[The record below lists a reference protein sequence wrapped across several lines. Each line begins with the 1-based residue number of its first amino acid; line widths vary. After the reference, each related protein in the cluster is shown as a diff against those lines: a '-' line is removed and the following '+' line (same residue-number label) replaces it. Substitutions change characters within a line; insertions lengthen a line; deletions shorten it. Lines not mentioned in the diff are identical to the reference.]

1 MEVDFEVY
9 VLAIISGFFV
19 GGILGYFTAP
29 GIRNSFI
36 KSSKDETPGVWL
48 ERHKNLNSSLIQL
61 RRRAEVKNEVVKA
74 RQKNLQLQMNPHFI
88 FNALTGIHMLM
99 LREDSVNSL
108 RAIHKFKGLLVRNW
122 GNAIDNPKAG
132 RTNTLEEEVSFLS
145 DYVELEQ
152 MRLSTE
158 VTFTIEHSDIL
169 PKDYPIPTFL
179 LQPLVE
185 NALWHGVSD
194 EKESTIKIVFEASE
208 AENILKILV
217 IDNGRGLDENHE
229 SNITGRANE
238 RKSYGLKILRER
250 LRLISKESSFQVNNR
265 EDKDGCEAII
275 TIPLEAGCI

>member
-19 GGILGYFTAP
+19 GGILGYFTAH

-108 RAIHKFKGLLVRNW
+108 RAIRKFKGLLVRNW
-122 GNAIDNPKAG
+122 GNAIDNPKAV

-208 AENILKILV
+208 AENTLKILV

>member
-1 MEVDFEVY
+1 MEVSFEV
-9 VLAIISGFFV
+9 LITPIISGFV
-19 GGILGYFTAP
+19 AGGVLGYFTTP

-36 KSSKDETPGVWL
+36 KSSKDETPSVWL
-48 ERHKNLNSSLIQL
+48 ERHKNLNASLIQL

-99 LREDSVNSL
+99 LREDHINSL
-108 RAIHKFKGLLVRNW
+108 RAIRKFKGLLIRNW
-122 GNAIDNPKAG
+122 GNAIDNPKAV
-132 RTNTLEEEVSFLS
+132 RTNTLEEELSFLS

-158 VTFTIEHSDIL
+158 VTFTIEHSEKL

-194 EKESTIKIVFEASE
+194 EKESTIKIIFNANTDDNTLIIKV
-208 AENILKILV
+208 V
-217 IDNGRGLDENHE
+217 DNGRGLDENHT
-229 SNITGRANE
+229 SNTTGRANE
-238 RKSYGLKILRER
+238 RKSYGLKILKER
-250 LRLISKESSFQVNNR
+250 LMLISKDSSFRVNNR
-265 EDKDGCEAII
+265 VEREGCEAII
-275 TIPLEAGCI
+275 TIPLETSYI

>member
-1 MEVDFEVY
+1 MEVSFEV
-9 VLAIISGFFV
+9 LITAIISGFVV
-19 GGILGYFTAP
+19 GSVLGYFTTP

-36 KSSKDETPGVWL
+36 KSSKDLTPSVWL
-48 ERHKNLNSSLIQL
+48 ERHKNLNASLIQL

-99 LREDSVNSL
+99 LREDHINSL
-108 RAIHKFKGLLVRNW
+108 RAIRKFKGLLIRNW
-122 GNAIDNPKAG
+122 GNAIDNPKAV
-132 RTNTLEEEVSFLS
+132 RTNTLEEELSFLS

-158 VTFTIEHSDIL
+158 VTVNIVHSEKL

-194 EKESTIKIVFEASE
+194 EKESTIKIIFNANTDDNTLIIKV
-208 AENILKILV
+208 V
-217 IDNGRGLDENHE
+217 DNGRGLDENHT
-229 SNITGRANE
+229 SNTTGRANE
-238 RKSYGLKILRER
+238 RKSYGLKILKER
-250 LRLISKESSFQVNNR
+250 LMLISKDSSFRVNNR
-265 EDKDGCEAII
+265 VEREGCEAII
-275 TIPLEAGCI
+275 TIPLETSYI